1 MITDTFPAVK
11 LKLSQLLQYRDNFLR
26 SIADKRKETIGTY
39 ERALREFVQFFAK
52 DGKFMFRVRDVERYR
67 KHLAETKKM
76 KDASIATYM
85 TSLRRFCQYLVETE
99 VLEKNPAKR
108 VYGSARPKSHNR
120 TFLTLDELKVLLDS
134 IDAEEESG
142 LRDIAI
148 IRLML
153 GCACSEVEIAA
164 MDWGDLEGRG
174 SSWNLIVQG
183 KGRSIK
189 DERIPVPPE
198 TATAVL
204 AYRATQTRLDDDRK
218 KVYPASDAPMFLSYS
233 NRSMGGRITIRG
245 VREAIMRRL
254 KDSGVQKGRAGRL
267 TPFSLRHTAGILMVE
282 SGASVEELMQRM
294 RIVWRPTAM
303 LYFKQKGKLRSSND
317 DESRAMISLEKP
329 RAGRKSAERGSGSG
343 EKDDTKLATR

>member
-1 MITDTFPAVK
+1 MITDAFLAVK
-11 LKLSQLLQYRDNFLR
+11 LKLSKMLQYRDNFLR
-26 SIADKRKETIGTY
+26 SISDKRKETVGTY

-85 TSLRRFCQYLVETE
+85 TALRRFCQYLVEIE

-108 VYGSARPKSHNR
+108 VYGSARPKNHNR
-120 TFLTLDELKVLLDS
+120 DFLTLDEVKTLLDS
-134 IDAEEESG
+134 INANEESG

-164 MDWGDLEGRG
+164 MDWKDLEARNKNEG
-174 SSWNLIVQG
+174 WTLIVQG

-198 TATAVL
+198 TAAAL
-204 AYRATQTRLDDDRK
+204 RAYRATQTRRDENNK
-218 KVYPASDAPMFLSYS
+218 TIYPAPDAPMFLSYS
-233 NRSMGGRITIRG
+233 NRSKGGRITIRG
-245 VREAIMRRL
+245 VREAIVRRL
-254 KDSGVQKGRAGRL
+254 KESGVQKGRAGRL

-303 LYFKQKGKLRSSND
+303 LYFQQKGKLRSEKNTD
-317 DESRAMISLEKP
+317 SRAIVSLD
-329 RAGRKSAERGSGSG
+329 SA
-343 EKDDTKLATR
+343 DTAKKKKRTKGGV